1 MTEIET
7 NDKDFQKD
15 VVEKSNE
22 IPVLAD
28 FWASW
33 CGPCKALAPVLEKVS
48 KEYKGKFILAKISTE
63 KNQEMA
69 GKYGVMSIP
78 SVKLFHKGKVK
89 DEFTGA
95 KSESEVKEFLNKNL

>member
-33 CGPCKALAPVLEKVS
+33 CGPCIALGPVLEKIS
-48 KEYKGKFILAKISTE
+48 KEYDGKIILLVKTIFIVVKIAIKWPFIE
-63 KNQEMA
+63 NGIRFPRKINL
-69 GKYGVMSIP
+69 GV
-78 SVKLFHKGKVK
+78 
-89 DEFTGA
+89 
-95 KSESEVKEFLNKNL
+95 